1 LGIYPVSYS
10 FFALGRPRAVQ
21 VIGELTAS
29 GVDRQL
35 SITFGDYENH
45 QHAQAMLSTTLAART
60 PTTMAICG
68 ELGRIEL
75 DGDFYTP
82 GRVRL
87 VRPSGEAITSPTDV
101 MVGHQGLA
109 HEAAHFAQLVADGFT
124 ESPQLP
130 LEETIDIMETLD
142 EIRTQLGVRYPGE

>member
-1 LGIYPVSYS
+1 M
-10 FFALGRPRAVQ
+10 RAV
-21 VIGELTAS
+21 GELMPS

-35 SITFGDYENH
+35 SLTFSGYENH
-45 QHAQAMLSTTLAART
+45 PHAQALLSTTMAART

-68 ELGRIEL
+68 DRGRIEL

-87 VRPSGEAITSPTDV
+87 VSPAGEAITSPPDV

-109 HEAAHFAQLVADGFT
+109 HETAHFAQLVAEGLS
-124 ESPQLP
+124 ESSLLP
-130 LEETIDIMETLD
+130 LDESVAIMEPSTRFAPRSASG
-142 EIRTQLGVRYPGE
+142 IPGE